1 MTLGQRLKELRT
13 EKGLSVRDAA
23 EKLGKSAGYISRI
36 EVRGEIPSP
45 EFLVVIATQYGV
57 DLDELLT
64 LSKTDQ
70 LTRTGLEIDA
80 RNETALTLYRKG
92 KQ

>member
-13 EKGLSVRDAA
+13 ENGLSVRDAA

-45 EFLVVIATQYGV
+45 EFFVVIATVYGV
-57 DLDELLT
+57 GMEELLK
-64 LSKTDQ
+64 LSKQ
-70 LTRTGLEIDA
+70 EQMTRTELEIDA
-80 RNETALTLYRKG
+80 RNESALTLYRRSKP
-92 KQ
+92 